1 MIGIKFIIQDMLTK
15 EKQDSTELFFPEWTE
30 EVKSL
35 VELNRKRFEAA
46 MPNHRVFTVIVNE
59 DQV

>member
-1 MIGIKFIIQDMLTK
+1 METK

-35 VELNRKRFEAA
+35 VELNRKRFEAS
-46 MPNHRVFTVIVNE
+46 MPNYRVFTVIVNE

>member
-1 MIGIKFIIQDMLTK
+1 MSTK
-15 EKQDSTELFFPEWTE
+15 VKQDSTELFFPEWTE

-35 VELNRKRFEAA
+35 VELNRKRFETA

-59 DQV
+59 D